1 MSSRVQPINSPET
14 SISSEP
20 SFYPPSNGRLSPSS
34 STRNTFTP
42 ISSESKR
49 VGLTSFSMPSHN
61 PQASLKNRMAAI
73 EESFDLQV
81 QTNSSVDSQLAD
93 ILNAANDRNASN
105 AIDFNNMKNSFEDS
119 LAWMKKEFNHKY

>member
-1 MSSRVQPINSPET
+1 
-14 SISSEP
+14 
-20 SFYPPSNGRLSPSS
+20 
-34 STRNTFTP
+34 
-42 ISSESKR
+42 
-49 VGLTSFSMPSHN
+49 MPSHN